1 MAGLTPSQRAAVARA
16 RQVFTTSRQLNL
28 GKATDRDLMRNVG
41 HLEIAL
47 EAALRLIGELTEG
60 GE

>member
-1 MAGLTPSQRAAVARA
+1 MNLTPSQQAAVTRA
-16 RQVFTTSRQLNL
+16 QAALDHSHQMNL
-28 GKATDRDLMRNVG
+28 GTATDRDLMRNVG

>member
-1 MAGLTPSQRAAVARA
+1 MNLTPSQQAAVTRA
-16 RQVFTTSRQLNL
+16 QAALDHSRQLNL
-28 GKATDRDLMRNVG
+28 GKATDRDLMRNIG

-47 EAALRLIGELTEG
+47 KSALRLIGELTEG